1 VVLRLARLVLIV
13 VAITSVLLTRAVVGI
28 SALRRRMF
36 VVIRARRQGCFEGKL
51 GMGRRLVVDF
61 RREQEKNYK
70 I

>member
-36 VVIRARRQGCFEGKL
+36 VEIRALLPGCFGARL
-51 GMGRRLVVDF
+51 GMGRRLVVDLDF
-61 RREQEKNYK
+61 RGESAKN
-70 I
+70 